1 MAADNVAIEYTE
13 EARRQMEEVSFAL
26 KMWRPHEDR
35 PSTTE
40 RAFVD
45 LTTLEGRDYTVQL
58 DRSGFQVELAACT
71 YMRTI
76 CALEWIG
83 CPYNLRWDAHGV
95 WCVVVWCVEWTG
107 MKVSKSDWGYL

>member
-1 MAADNVAIEYTE
+1 MAAENVAIEYAE

-40 RAFVD
+40 HAFVD

-58 DRSGFQVELAACT
+58 DRSGFQVELVACA
-71 YMRTI
+71 
-76 CALEWIG
+76 CVPSVPLEWIG
-83 CPYNLRWDAHGV
+83 CPYNLFEAPRCQTAQ
-95 WCVVVWCVEWTG
+95 ETG
-107 MKVSKSDWGYL
+107 SKLGLG